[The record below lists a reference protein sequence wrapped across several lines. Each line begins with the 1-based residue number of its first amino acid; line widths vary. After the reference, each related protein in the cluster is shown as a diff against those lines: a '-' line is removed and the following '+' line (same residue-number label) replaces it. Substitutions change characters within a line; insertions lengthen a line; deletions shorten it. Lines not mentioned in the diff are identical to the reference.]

1 MKDLTWGE
9 MTLIQK
15 LLLVVIPLREQWL
28 ITRPGVIPTDLL
40 VGFELVRS
48 FNLDPAELDGGRVL
62 GLDISIDLN
71 NLWGVALK

>member
-1 MKDLTWGE
+1 MKDLTWAE

-28 ITRPGVIPTDLL
+28 ITRPGVIPTDLW
-40 VGFELVRS
+40 VGFELVKS
-48 FNLDPAELDGGRVL
+48 FNLDPAELEGGRVL